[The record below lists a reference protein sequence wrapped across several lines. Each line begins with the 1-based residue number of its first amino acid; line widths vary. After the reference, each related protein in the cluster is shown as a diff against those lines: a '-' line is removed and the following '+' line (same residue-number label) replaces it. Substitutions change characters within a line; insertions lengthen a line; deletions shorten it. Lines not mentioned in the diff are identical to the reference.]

1 MNFLIIG
8 LGSIGQRHF
17 RNLKKLNKKIK
28 FFAYREKNN
37 SPLLSDDNQVLN
49 KKFSLEKN
57 DITSIP
63 HISKISEFKIDAM
76 LICIPSS
83 LHYKFI
89 NIALSKGM

>member
-49 KKFSLEKN
+49 KKFSLEKMILLVFPIYQKLVN
-57 DITSIP
+57 
-63 HISKISEFKIDAM
+63 
-76 LICIPSS
+76 LI
-83 LHYKFI
+83 
-89 NIALSKGM
+89 